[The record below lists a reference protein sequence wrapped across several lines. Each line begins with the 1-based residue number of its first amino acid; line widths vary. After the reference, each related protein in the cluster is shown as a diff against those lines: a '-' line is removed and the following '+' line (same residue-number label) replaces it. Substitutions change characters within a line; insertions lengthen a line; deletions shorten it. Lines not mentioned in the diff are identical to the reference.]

1 MENSTAKYYPCGEA
15 MYPDLLAD
23 LEKAERFIFLEFF
36 IVRAGK
42 MWKG

>member
-1 MENSTAKYYPCGEA
+1 

-36 IVRAGK
+36 IVRTGK
-42 MWKG
+42 MWRG

>member
-1 MENSTAKYYPCGEA
+1 MEKLHRKILPCGEA

-36 IVRAGK
+36 IVRTGK
-42 MWKG
+42 M